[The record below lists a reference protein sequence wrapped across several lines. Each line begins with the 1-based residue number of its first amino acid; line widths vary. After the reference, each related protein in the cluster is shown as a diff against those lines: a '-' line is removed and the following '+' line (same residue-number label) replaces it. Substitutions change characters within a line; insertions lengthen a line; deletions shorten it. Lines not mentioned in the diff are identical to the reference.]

1 LNHPSRLILIG
12 GAAFYAAMLWLSP
25 GKTLAQFQSP
35 KDVAAVVYKR
45 LPSFPLE
52 NQYIRVETKNQAT
65 DSTLISRLI
74 QYHTSVKGRSPLYR
88 LDWKITL
95 ADYLGVNDYL
105 EDATYPGHA
114 FLSKSA
120 MEQDR
125 ALIQKLNRS
134 QRNALVQALVDGFG
148 GSVATN
154 NLSEPST
161 PPPKPKSKPTE
172 PEIYRP
178 TLQPLAA
185 PGGANS
191 LKKSPNPSKPSLGG
205 EAQFL
210 K

>member
-1 LNHPSRLILIG
+1 MHYRHGLKFFLG
-12 GAAFYAAMLWLSP
+12 GCALFASTLWLFPS
-25 GKTLAQFQSP
+25 KSFAQFQSP
-35 KDVAAVVYKR
+35 KDVAAKVYPR
-45 LPSFPLE
+45 LPNVPLE
-52 NQYIRVETKNQAT
+52 NQYIRAETKKQAT

-74 QYHTSVKGRSPLYR
+74 QYHTTVKGRSPLYR

-105 EDATYPGHA
+105 VDAAYPGHS
-114 FLSKSA
+114 FLTKSA

-125 ALIQKLNRS
+125 SIIQKLNRN
-134 QRNALVQALVDGFG
+134 QRNALIQALVDEFG
-148 GSVATN
+148 GSIAAN

-185 PGGANS
+185 PGGANA
-191 LKKSPNPSKPSLGG
+191 LKKPNPSRPSSGG
-205 EAQFL
+205 EAQYL